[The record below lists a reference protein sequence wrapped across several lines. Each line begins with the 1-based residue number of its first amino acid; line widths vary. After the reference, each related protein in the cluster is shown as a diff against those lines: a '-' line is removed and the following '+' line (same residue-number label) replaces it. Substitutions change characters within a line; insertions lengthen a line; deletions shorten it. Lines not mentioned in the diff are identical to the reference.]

1 MATMVP
7 ANVIVII
14 MCLLDGMKDLLIL
27 ELGNCFHNTL
37 KPIFKHLEYKYPRRA
52 DAIPTMRVMDTGV
65 VAVMAS
71 SSDDDDDAD
80 EERSTKAL
88 SPE

>member
-1 MATMVP
+1 MVP
-7 ANVIVII
+7 ANVIVTM
-14 MCLLDGMKDLLIL
+14 MCLLEGMNDLLIL

-52 DAIPTMRVMDTGV
+52 EAIPTMRVMDTGV
-65 VAVMAS
+65 VVMAS
-71 SSDDDDDAD
+71 SSDDDDTD

-88 SPE
+88 LPEW

>member
-7 ANVIVII
+7 ANVIVTM

-65 VAVMAS
+65 VVVMAS
-71 SSDDDDDAD
+71 SSDGDDDTD

-88 SPE
+88 SPD

>member
-1 MATMVP
+1 
-7 ANVIVII
+7 

-27 ELGNCFHNTL
+27 ELGNCFHNKLT
-37 KPIFKHLEYKYPRRA
+37 PIFKHLEYKYPRRA

-65 VAVMAS
+65 AVVTS
-71 SSDDDDDAD
+71 SSDDDTD

>member
-1 MATMVP
+1 
-7 ANVIVII
+7 

-27 ELGNCFHNTL
+27 ELGNCFHNKLT
-37 KPIFKHLEYKYPRRA
+37 PIFKHLEYKYPRRA

-65 VAVMAS
+65 AVVTS
-71 SSDDDDDAD
+71 SSDDDTD

-88 SPE
+88 SPEW

>member
-7 ANVIVII
+7 ANVIVTI

-37 KPIFKHLEYKYPRRA
+37 KPIFKHFEYKYPRRA

-65 VAVMAS
+65 VVMTS
-71 SSDDDDDAD
+71 SSDDDDDDTD